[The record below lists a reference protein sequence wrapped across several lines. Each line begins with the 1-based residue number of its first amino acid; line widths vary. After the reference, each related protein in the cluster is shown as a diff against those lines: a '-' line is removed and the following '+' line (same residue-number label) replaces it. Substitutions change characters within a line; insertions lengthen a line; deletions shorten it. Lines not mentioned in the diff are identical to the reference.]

1 MTPPSPD
8 PDELGRELIRLRR
21 ARIGRDLPGRLLDA
35 GVRVMPAARRDWGRA
50 MRAEL
55 AAIEAKPARWS
66 FARGCLSA
74 AAREFH
80 LLRGAVHL
88 VAVLGTLATLLA
100 WTGTAGYPPLVAI
113 LYVMVWFLAVAC
125 WEARRAGMLGPTD
138 DGAVAWLLRGAG
150 YLIAGGIIALGV
162 AHLHP
167 ATTEA
172 VDAGTG
178 LLVVAI
184 IPTGYLLGLAT
195 VFAKRSAATA
205 RVLVTG
211 LGSGLAAALVW
222 VATVFIAPPIPV
234 SVLWALAL
242 TGLAGIGALAANATQ
257 PDETRRGLLAT
268 LLAVTTTMGLI
279 FVGVNLLAGYG
290 PDSIIPHITPYALPA
305 DRISESRIEIVDPY
319 VLLLVLGGLA
329 GAALALAAV
338 FTRRPAAGPA
348 RPRTAEEAKAAEA

>member
-1 MTPPSPD
+1 
-8 PDELGRELIRLRR
+8 
-21 ARIGRDLPGRLLDA
+21 
-35 GVRVMPAARRDWGRA
+35 MPAGRRDWGRA
-50 MRAEL
+50 MQAEL

-74 AAREFH
+74 AARQFH

-88 VAVLGTLATLLA
+88 VVVLGTLATLLA
-100 WTGTAGYPPLVAI
+100 WSGTAGYPPLVAI

-138 DGAVAWLLRGAG
+138 GAVAWLLRGAG
-150 YLIAGGIIALGV
+150 YLIAGGIVALGV

-172 VDAGTG
+172 VDASTG

-211 LGSGLAAALVW
+211 AGSGVAAALVW
-222 VATVFIAPPIPV
+222 VVSVFIAPPIPV
-234 SVLWALAL
+234 SVRWALVL
-242 TGLAGIGALAANATQ
+242 TGLAGIGALAANAIQ

-279 FVGVNLLAGYG
+279 FAGVNLLASYG
-290 PDSIIPHITPYALPA
+290 PDSIIPHITPHALPA
-305 DRISESRIEIVDPY
+305 DRISASRIEIVDPY

-338 FTRRPAAGPA
+338 LTRRPAAAPA
-348 RPRTAEEAKAAEA
+348 RPKPAEAAEA